1 MSHDRGKEPPKRMTG
16 EKKESGRQIPHTA
29 YVVLT
34 LLPLLTYLLVINL
47 THARGK
53 EPPERRYIATVERP
67 AQLTGE
73 KKESGRQIPHTAY
86 VVLTLLPLLTY
97 LLISGTITALI
108 LFFTFPTMPGTP

>member
-1 MSHDRGKEPPKRMTG
+1 MSHDRGKEPPKRM
-16 EKKESGRQIPHTA
+16 
-29 YVVLT
+29 
-34 LLPLLTYLLVINL
+34 
-47 THARGK
+47 
-53 EPPERRYIATVERP
+53 
-67 AQLTGE
+67 TGE